1 MMHLQEQQLIEY
13 RYGDLPDAA
22 AVESVEKH
30 LHDCS
35 ECRASYAALGRVLAA
50 VDTDTVPERDAD
62 FEARMWN
69 QLSAKLARTNE
80 VPATDVVRVPQRSA
94 GWRAWFT
101 LPRLVPVAG
110 VLALVI
116 AAFFAGRLFPGKTN
130 QGPTQP
136 QTPIAGGAA
145 GNQSPTPDQARD
157 RVLMVAVGDHL
168 DRAQMVLMEISNAE
182 GGTGKKPEDTNIERQ
197 QQRAEELL
205 GANRLYRQTAEHTGE
220 NGVASVLDELE
231 PVLMEI
237 AHSPSTI
244 TQSQLD
250 ALRKHIEARGLLLK
264 VRVLDSNVRQKE
276 KKAPEIGASQ
286 SGL

>member
-1 MMHLQEQQLIEY
+1 MKHLQEQELIEY

-22 AVESVEKH
+22 AKEAVEKH
-30 LHDCS
+30 LHDCG

-50 VDTDTVPERDAD
+50 VDTDIVPERAPDY
-62 FEARMWN
+62 ESRVWN
-69 QLSAKLARTNE
+69 ELSPKLARASE
-80 VPATDVVRVPQRSA
+80 APATDVVRAPQRSA
-94 GWRAWFT
+94 GWRSWFT
-101 LPRLVPVAG
+101 LPRLIPVAG
-110 VLALVI
+110 VAALVI
-116 AAFFAGRLFPGKTN
+116 AAFFAGRLFPRLSSPQKPAELQPLAN
-130 QGPTQP
+130 APIPQQG
-136 QTPIAGGAA
+136 
-145 GNQSPTPDQARD
+145 RD

-182 GGTGKKPEDTNIERQ
+182 SGTAGKPEETNIERQ

-220 NGVASVLDELE
+220 KGVASVLDELE

-244 TQSQLD
+244 SQSQLD
-250 ALRKHIEARGLLLK
+250 ELRKHIEARGLLLK

-276 KKAPEIGASQ
+276 KKPADLGVSQ
-286 SGL
+286 NGL